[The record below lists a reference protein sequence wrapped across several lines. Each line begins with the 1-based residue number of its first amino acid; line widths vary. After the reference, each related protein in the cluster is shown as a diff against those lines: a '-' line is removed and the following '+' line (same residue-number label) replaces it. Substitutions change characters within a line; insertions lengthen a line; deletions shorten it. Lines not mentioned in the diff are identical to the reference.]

1 MLTIDEYEAERIAA
15 IRRTWPIIRKIIDD
29 AVNKVTTPDSTE
41 DAALIDKMDEGL
53 SLLAT
58 ATVEGHWRRSE
69 GRIIF
74 WDTLLHAADS
84 IILRGD

>member
-1 MLTIDEYEAERIAA
+1 MLTLDKYEAERIAA

-29 AVNKVTTPDSTE
+29 AVNKGTAHDSPE

-53 SLLAT
+53 SLLA
-58 ATVEGHWRRSE
+58 APTVEACWRRSE
-69 GRIIF
+69 GRIAF
-74 WDTLLHAADS
+74 WNAMFDAANS

>member
-29 AVNKVTTPDSTE
+29 AVDKVATHDSPE
-41 DAALIDKMDEGL
+41 DAALIDRMDEGL
-53 SLLAT
+53 SLLA
-58 ATVEGHWRRSE
+58 APTVEACWRRSE
-69 GRIIF
+69 GRIAF